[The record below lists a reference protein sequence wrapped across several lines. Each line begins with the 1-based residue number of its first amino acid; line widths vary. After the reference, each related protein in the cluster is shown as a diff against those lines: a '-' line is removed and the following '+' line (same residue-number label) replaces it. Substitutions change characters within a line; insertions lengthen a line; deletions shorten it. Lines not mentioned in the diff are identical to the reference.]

1 MTVIETPV
9 TRDAGRGLLSPLLAV
24 VSTSWARIVLLVVCL
39 EGAFV
44 FGPLAFVP
52 AYLHEHHG
60 ITVAWAGGVS
70 GLFAVGALGY
80 AFYANYFVRWFGE
93 YRLALS
99 GGFMMALAFA
109 VYWLSSVWYWG
120 VLAGMLSGLGYYFL
134 HAVLQTHATQM
145 APAMRGTAVALFASF
160 LFFGQSAG
168 VILASVV
175 VDHFGL
181 GAVFPIGVVGLP
193 LLALYFGWRL
203 KVRQA
208 IANTYPKTT

>member
-1 MTVIETPV
+1 
-9 TRDAGRGLLSPLLAV
+9 
-24 VSTSWARIVLLVVCL
+24 
-39 EGAFV
+39 
-44 FGPLAFVP
+44 
-52 AYLHEHHG
+52 
-60 ITVAWAGGVS
+60 
-70 GLFAVGALGY
+70 VGALGY